1 MKKEMSLAIPF
12 KKFFLYNFLTFGVY
26 STIWSYRIFRYFDQN
41 EKEFSEKQTGKSGSL
56 IKAMFLIFFIQD
68 LFKMSVL
75 ANKEQT
81 PKHDIKSINK
91 SAIFVVLMILGNYFL
106 NISETINPFFLENAS
121 RLTILLII
129 LLGVFFTLGMFYF
142 FKKPIENFQLY
153 FSEIEKGKE
162 IKERQLHWWEVLL
175 SIRGVITWGIILLG
189 IIAII
194 FNSVSI

>member
-1 MKKEMSLAIPF
+1 
-12 KKFFLYNFLTFGVY
+12 
-26 STIWSYRIFRYFDQN
+26 
-41 EKEFSEKQTGKSGSL
+41 
-56 IKAMFLIFFIQD
+56 
-68 LFKMSVL
+68 
-75 ANKEQT
+75 
-81 PKHDIKSINK
+81 
-91 SAIFVVLMILGNYFL
+91 MILGNYFL